1 MSTTKTTPRLDPRP
15 TTTISTPLVMNLN
28 VQATTTTSP
37 ESTAT
42 LTQSTLS
49 PKKTTTLNK
58 DEDSIMG
65 KILESQKS
73 KPSTTTTTEV
83 PTVKQKVDLMLLSS
97 IKHIFIDVLF
107 LCNNSYGDFIYLLV
121 KYMFDRSFILKIILN
136 TFSS

>member
-58 DEDSIMG
+58 DEDSIMA

-83 PTVKQKVDLMLLSS
+83 PTVKQKVDFNFSFFYKAHLHRCS
-97 IKHIFIDVLF
+97 F
-107 LCNNSYGDFIYLLV
+107 LCNNSYGDFIYLLI
-121 KYMFDRSFILKIILN
+121 KYIFDRSFILKIILN